1 MRFVYGTAKVLLAL
15 LILLAVLILMILTSG
30 KPVDYDRKP
39 PEAAFEV
46 GLRAEDLMFEVK
58 EFLKLDHSST
68 QEHSSVD
75 NYCHLPFPKT
85 SNPIEKA
92 GQVLRGVSKNPI
104 RGFRPDAGL
113 NVDMQAL
120 DQQRDL
126 KTLFDEMRRWLD
138 LKDFA
143 IHRDTAD
150 ERRGGHEIQAINHTE
165 QMSFEMWGRGEL
177 VKIRFQA
184 PCIEANRRY

>member
-1 MRFVYGTAKVLLAL
+1 MRFVYGTAKILLAL

-30 KPVDYDRKP
+30 KSVDYDSKP
-39 PEAAFEV
+39 PEEAFEA

-58 EFLKLDHSST
+58 ELLKLDRSST
-68 QEHSSVD
+68 REHSSVD

-85 SNPIEKA
+85 SNPIGKA
-92 GQVLRGVSKNPI
+92 SQILRGMSKNPV

-113 NVDMQAL
+113 NIDMQAL

-126 KTLFDEMRRWLD
+126 KTLFDEMRHWLD
-138 LKDFA
+138 LNDFA
-143 IHRDTAD
+143 IHRDAPD
-150 ERRGGHEIQAINHTE
+150 ESRGGHEIQAINRSE
-165 QMSFEMWGRGEL
+165 QMSFEMWGRDDL
-177 VKIRFQA
+177 LKIRFEA